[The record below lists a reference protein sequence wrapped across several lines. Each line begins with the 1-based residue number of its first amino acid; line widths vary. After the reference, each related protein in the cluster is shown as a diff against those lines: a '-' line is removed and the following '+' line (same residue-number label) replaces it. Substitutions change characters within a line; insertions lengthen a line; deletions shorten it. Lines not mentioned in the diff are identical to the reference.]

1 MTTPIVR
8 LYASEQKA
16 RDAYNQLRENGFPES
31 STVLVTPG
39 TAAAAPAEGE
49 APATSTSTSLSSAV
63 RAGQILGPLAPAC
76 AERLDKG
83 RSLVATL
90 PAFGM
95 SERAAAILDAC
106 KPVDTDVDLRP
117 ARDPWGQAAPFSASL
132 YWRVLSTGKPAPFSS
147 AIGMPTLSS
156 SRSSTTL
163 SSGRTLGAVM
173 PELIS
178 SKFAFS
184 SLLGL
189 PLLSRKRVM
198 LGFMAIIPRRGNW
211 RLSFGLPLLSRNP
224 APFSSLLSLPVLA
237 NGR

>member
-8 LYASEQKA
+8 LYATEQQA
-16 RDAYNQLRENGFPES
+16 RDAYDQLRENGFPES
-31 STVLVTPG
+31 TTALVTPA
-39 TAAAAPAEGE
+39 TAAPAEGE
-49 APATSTSTSLSSAV
+49 APAPSTGSSLSAAL

-76 AERLDKG
+76 AERVDQG

-106 KPVDTDVDLRP
+106 NPVDVGLDLAP
-117 ARDPWGQAAPFSASL
+117 ERDPWGPGAPFSAGL
-132 YWRVLSTGKPAPFSS
+132 YWRVLSIGKPAPFSS
-147 AIGMPTLSS
+147 AMGMPTLSS
-156 SRSSTTL
+156 SHSSTTL

-189 PLLSRKRVM
+189 PLLSRKRMM

-224 APFSSLLSLPVLA
+224 APLSSLLSLPVLA
-237 NGR
+237 NAR